1 MDYLKEILF
10 FAAGFAVIALAAKQV
25 GQFFAKAALPLLTG
39 FLFTGILAGPWV
51 LGLISEGAVEKL
63 RFVDQIALAFIA
75 FAAGGELYL
84 KELRSRF
91 KSIAWVTVG
100 LVSSTFILGSLTVFI
115 LADRIPFMQGMS
127 VTWRVS
133 VSILAGAI
141 LVARSPSS
149 AMAVVNELRAK
160 GPFTQTALGVT
171 VIMDVVV
178 ITLFAINSSIAD
190 ALLTD
195 MGLNPGFLF
204 LLVGELAIALAVA
217 CALAGLLHLIL
228 SVRISSGLK
237 KVLILLA
244 GYGAFALSDFVRHL
258 THDKLPFEVLLEPL
272 LICMIGGFL
281 VTNYSRYRTEFSVI
295 LHDIGPPIYIAFFTL
310 TGASLALGVLAKIWL
325 IALTLFVVRLVAI
338 FIGSFVGG
346 IVAGDPMKHNR
357 ISWMAYVTQA
367 GVGLGL
373 AKEVV
378 VEFPVWGTDFA
389 TMIIAVIVLN
399 QLVGPIMFKWAIRW
413 VGESHTRAEATG
425 FARVH
430 QAIIFGLEG
439 QSIALAETL
448 RSHGCQVKI
457 AATDVS
463 GDDIEESGGDIYP
476 ISSLSLDV
484 LRQLNAEQTE
494 AIVCMLSDEENYQ
507 ICQLAYEHFGTDSL
521 VVRLNDRAN
530 FERFHELGALI
541 VDPATAVLSLLDHFV
556 RSPLATSLLL
566 GMEEDQDT
574 AELEVRNPNLHGL
587 ALRDLRLPMDTIV
600 MSVQRR
606 GQMLISH
613 GYTRLEIG
621 DWVTMVGAR
630 KSLEEVALRFDTDR
644 EEALFNLIEA
654 VSPKE
659 LATGSFETEVKE
671 IIEEEEPA
679 PKDRFDLIVEES
691 AIIDIDHAIKGEEF
705 FRLVADTMSRRV
717 NVEPAVM
724 LQLLADREKESSTA
738 ITPGVAIPHMVIEGE
753 HTFSILLA
761 RCKEGISFSEAAPLV
776 FAAFVLVGTRD
787 ERNFHLRALSV
798 IAQIVQEPHFE
809 RKWLRARGESGLRNV
824 VLTGKRMRPE

>member
-1 MDYLKEILF
+1 VDYLKEILVF
-10 FAAGFAVIALAAKQV
+10 VAGFAIIALAAKQV

-39 FLFTGILAGPWV
+39 FLFTGILAGPSV
-51 LGLISEGAVEKL
+51 LGLIPEEAIEKL

-84 KELRSRF
+84 KELRSRL
-91 KSIAWVTVG
+91 KTIAWMTVG
-100 LVSSTFILGSLTVFI
+100 LVSCTFILGSLTVYM
-115 LADRIPFMQGMS
+115 LADRIPFMQDMPAS
-127 VTWRVS
+127 WRVA

-149 AMAVVNELRAK
+149 AIAVVNELRAK
-160 GPFTQTALGVT
+160 GPFTQTSLGVT

-178 ITLFAINSSIAD
+178 ITLFAVNSSIAD

-204 LLVGELAIALAVA
+204 LLAGELVVSLAVA
-217 CALAGLLHLIL
+217 FALAGLLHLIL
-228 SVRISSGLK
+228 SVRIGGRVK
-237 KVLILLA
+237 KGLILLA
-244 GYGAFALSDFVRHL
+244 GYSAFALSDVVRHI
-258 THDKLPFEVLLEPL
+258 THDKLSFEVLLEPL
-272 LICMIGGFL
+272 LICMIAGFL

-295 LHDIGPPIYIAFFTL
+295 LNDIGPPIYIAFFTL
-310 TGASLALGVLAKIWL
+310 TGASLALGVLAKIWQ
-325 IALTLFVVRLVAI
+325 IALILFAVRLVAI
-338 FIGSFVGG
+338 FIGSVGG
-346 IVAGDPMKHNR
+346 GIAAGDSMKHNR

-373 AKEVV
+373 AKQVV
-378 VEFPVWGTDFA
+378 VEFPLWGTDFA

-399 QLVGPIMFKWAIRW
+399 QIIGPPMFKWAIRF
-413 VGESHTRAEATG
+413 VGESHTRAEPTG

-439 QSIALAETL
+439 QSQALAGTL

-457 AATDVS
+457 AAMDVS
-463 GDDIEESGGDIYP
+463 GEDIEESEGVIYP

-484 LRQLNAEQTE
+484 LRELNAEHAE

-521 VVRLNDRAN
+521 VVRLNDRAYFN
-530 FERFHELGALI
+530 RFHELGALI

-566 GMEEDQDT
+566 GLEENQDA
-574 AELEVRNPNLHGL
+574 AELELRNPNLHGL

-600 MSVQRR
+600 LSVSRR

-621 DWVTMVGAR
+621 DRVTLVGAR

-644 EEALFNLIEA
+644 EQALFHLIET

-659 LATGSFETEVKE
+659 LTTGAFEAEVKG
-671 IIEEEEPA
+671 IMEEEERA
-679 PKDRFDLIVEES
+679 PQDRFDMFIEES
-691 AIIDIDHAIKGEEF
+691 PVIDIDHAIEVEEF
-705 FRLVADTMSRRV
+705 FRLVADTMSPGV
-717 NVEPAVM
+717 NVKPDVM
-724 LQLLADREKESSTA
+724 LQLLAEREKQSSTA
-738 ITPGVAIPHMVIEGE
+738 ITPGVAIPHMIIEGE

-761 RCKEGISFSEAAPLV
+761 RCKQGIVFSEAAPMV
-776 FAAFVLVGTRD
+776 FAAFVLVGTQD
-787 ERNFHLRALSV
+787 ERNFHLRALSA
-798 IAQIVQEPHFE
+798 IAQIVQDPNFE
-809 RKWLRARGESGLRNV
+809 RKWMRARGENGLRNV
-824 VLTGKRMRPE
+824 VLSGKRMRQG